1 MDNHILLLKKSSLKL
16 QKENLWVHLWV
27 KFAVLRVKS
36 MIMEYVQKIALLRD
50 LGIME
55 ESVVVKIAKLTMVV
69 AFAVMKDNLFL
80 MEFAKIIANLWVWC
94 MLEMESVNVQLVK
107 EI

>member
-1 MDNHILLLKKSSLKL
+1 
-16 QKENLWVHLWV
+16 
-27 KFAVLRVKS
+27 

-55 ESVVVKIAKLTMVV
+55 ESVGVKIAKLTMVV

-80 MEFAKIIANLWVWC
+80 MKFAMIIANPWIWYT
-94 MLEMESVNVQLVK
+94 LEMESVNVKLAK

>member
-1 MDNHILLLKKSSLKL
+1 
-16 QKENLWVHLWV
+16 
-27 KFAVLRVKS
+27 
-36 MIMEYVQKIALLRD
+36 MIMEYVQKIVLLRD

-55 ESVVVKIAKLTMVV
+55 ESVGVKIAKLTMVV

-80 MEFAKIIANLWVWC
+80 MEFAKIIANPWVWC

-107 EI
+107 KI

>member
-1 MDNHILLLKKSSLKL
+1 
-16 QKENLWVHLWV
+16 
-27 KFAVLRVKS
+27 

-50 LGIME
+50 LEIME
-55 ESVVVKIAKLTMVV
+55 ESVGVKIAKLTMVV

-80 MEFAKIIANLWVWC
+80 MEFAKIIANPWIWYT
-94 MLEMESVNVQLVK
+94 LEMESVNVQLEK